1 MTFLKNS
8 TLAITVSLFAVSACT
23 DINTFTGDSKT
34 RANEGVGVGALGGA
48 LLGMLTGDNPKERR
62 RRAIVGGVLG
72 AAAGGVIGAQLD
84 KQAAELQAAI
94 GNDRV
99 QIINT
104 GTELIVIMPQDIL
117 FAIDS
122 TVVRTALRRD
132 LGALAD
138 NLQRFPGSTVD
149 VVGHTDN
156 TGTAAYNLDLS
167 ARRASSVAAVLIASG
182 VSSARLRTIGMG
194 EDAPIASNLTAA
206 GRSENRRVEI
216 VIRPTA

>member
-8 TLAITVSLFAVSACT
+8 TLAITVSIFAVTACT
-23 DINTFTGDSKT
+23 DIDTFTGDPKT
-34 RANEGVGVGALGGA
+34 RTNEGLGVGAITGA
-48 LLGMLTGDNPKERR
+48 LFGALTGDNPKERR
-62 RRAIVGGVLG
+62 KRAIVGGILG
-72 AAAGGVIGAQLD
+72 AAAGGLIGSQLD

-94 GNDRV
+94 GDDRI

-104 GTELIVIMPQDIL
+104 GSELIVIMPQDIL

-122 TVVRTALRRD
+122 TVVRNTLRAD

-138 NLQRFPGSTVD
+138 NLQRYPGSTVD
-149 VVGHTDN
+149 VFGHTDN

-167 ARRASSVAAVLIASG
+167 SRRASAVAAILIANG
-182 VSSARLRTIGMG
+182 VTSARLRTIGMG
-194 EDAPIASNLTAA
+194 EDDPITSNLTAA
-206 GRSENRRVEI
+206 GRAENRRVEI

>member
-1 MTFLKNS
+1 MTFLKKS

-23 DINTFTGDSKT
+23 DIDTFTGDPKT
-34 RANEGVGVGALGGA
+34 RTNEGLGVGALGGA
-48 LLGMLTGDNPKERR
+48 ILGILSGDNPQERR
-62 RRAIVGGVLG
+62 RRAVVGGILG
-72 AAAGGVIGAQLD
+72 AAAGGVIGSSLD

-104 GTELIVIMPQDIL
+104 GSELIVIMPQDIL

-149 VVGHTDN
+149 VIGHTDN

-167 ARRASSVAAVLIASG
+167 ARRASAVAAVLIASG

-194 EDAPIASNLTAA
+194 EDQPVTSNLTAA

>member
-167 ARRASSVAAVLIASG
+167 ARRASAVAAVLIASG